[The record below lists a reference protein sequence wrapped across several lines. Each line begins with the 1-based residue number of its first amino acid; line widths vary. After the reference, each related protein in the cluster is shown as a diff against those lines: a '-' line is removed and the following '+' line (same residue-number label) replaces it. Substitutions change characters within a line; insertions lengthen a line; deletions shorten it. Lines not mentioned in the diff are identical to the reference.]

1 MLLILLYIF
10 ILFVNYL
17 QIVVDGINY
26 YDEMITIAA
35 IGLIVYYRD
44 EWPKQAI
51 DAKRMMI
58 CITLVLAI
66 GAIST
71 VLFHLQP
78 QFAGVWR
85 DFLAVSK
92 FPVCY
97 FAFSL
102 YARHV
107 NLKGVLRDI
116 IHISK
121 LFILLCFVLGVIA
134 YIVRS
139 PLNGILY
146 RGERYGLPLYDMG
159 FSHATFLVSLL
170 FIIMSTLIADGLKKN
185 WEYVLLGAMCVLFT
199 LRSKPMLALI
209 FLVLVIM
216 VRMIVRRKRTMDM
229 NALLLTPK
237 FALIYFIL
245 QRDLRTKKMRCLFT
259 KRNIIVASL
268 ILIIFTYFAAQSQID
283 TYIEYGEAAA
293 RGACYYYGADLANR
307 YFPLG
312 SGFCTFSSSLS
323 GKYYS
328 PLYYYY
334 EISQMEGLTPDKY
347 DYAADTFWPNIFSQY
362 GWIGFA
368 CYLLMLY
375 FVIRSV
381 HKRFIPL
388 SDQWIAGMLLLVY
401 IFAAAFAEAIL
412 TNSTAVDYALALT
425 LFIGN
430 NHENSSAF
438 GIFARRRSREI
449 RGGFE

>member
-10 ILFVNYL
+10 ILLVNYL
-17 QIVVDGINY
+17 QVMVDGMNY

-35 IGLIVYYRD
+35 IGVIIYFRD
-44 EWPKQAI
+44 EWQEQI
-51 DAKRMMI
+51 VDVKRMMI
-58 CITLVLAI
+58 CITFVLTI
-66 GAIST
+66 GVIST
-71 VLFHLQP
+71 ALFHLQP

-102 YARHV
+102 YARHI

-116 IHISK
+116 IIISK
-121 LFILLCFVLGVIA
+121 IFILLCFLLGLAV
-134 YIVRS
+134 YVVRS
-139 PLNGILY
+139 PLEGILF

-159 FSHATFLVSLL
+159 FSHATFLVSVL
-170 FIIMSTLIADGLKKN
+170 FIIISTLIADGLKKN

-199 LRSKPMLALI
+199 LRSKPMLALV
-209 FLVLVIM
+209 FLVLAVM
-216 VRMIVRRKRTMDM
+216 VRMIMRRPRQMDM
-229 NALLLTPK
+229 SALLLIPK
-237 FALIYFIL
+237 LALIYIIL
-245 QRDLRTKKMRCLFT
+245 HRDFNTKKIRGLFNKKNT
-259 KRNIIVASL
+259 IVALL
-268 ILIIFTYFAAQSQID
+268 ILSIITYFAAQSQID
-283 TYIEYGEAAA
+283 TYIGYGEAAA

-323 GKYYS
+323 CKYYS

-362 GWIGFA
+362 GWIGFI

-388 SDQWIAGMLLLVY
+388 SDQWIAGMMLVVY
-401 IFAAAFAEAIL
+401 IFAAAFAESIL
-412 TNSTAVDYALALT
+412 TNSTAVDYALVLT

-438 GIFARRRSREI
+438 GIFARRRSRKI
-449 RGGFE
+449 RSRFE